1 MIDVF
6 TEEIEVQIKRGI
18 SNLYWYKADLN
29 KAWLRSGVE
38 KKICDN
44 LFNLKN
50 DRGEKLSKRELMD
63 LLYNELR
70 NFNYNKRLEIS
81 RNFVRLLVEHS
92 NFVPLA
98 DGHKIDI
105 AETCSLKLKQ
115 IISDQKKQSE
125 YNQKIKQRVHEAK
138 KLDYESALLKIRERF
153 INAEKLTPQK
163 KGYEL
168 EKIFSELMRISG
180 IPVEESF
187 KIIGEQID
195 GAIKYDSN
203 YYLIELKWTTKPS
216 AHSEVASL
224 YVKVE
229 GKMGA
234 RGLFISMNG
243 YSKEVVESL
252 PKGKEIKVLFLDGM
266 HIANVIFGHYTF
278 QELMEHAI
286 RQASL
291 KSNIYC
297 SNDLKNKQLLSS

>member
-18 SNLYWYKADLN
+18 SNLYWYKADLS
-29 KAWLRSGVE
+29 KAWLRSGV
-38 KKICDN
+38 DN
-44 LFNLKN
+44 KVCTRLFNAKN
-50 DRGEKLSKRELMD
+50 DKGEKLTKRELMD
-63 LLYNELR
+63 SLYSELR
-70 NFNYNKRLEIS
+70 TFEYNKRLEIS

-98 DGHKIDI
+98 EGHRIDV
-105 AETCSLKLKQ
+105 AETCALKLKQ
-115 IISDQKKQSE
+115 IIEEQRKQTE
-125 YNQKIKQRVHEAK
+125 YNQQIKHRAKEAK
-138 KLDYESALLKIRERF
+138 KFDYEGELLKIREQF
-153 INAEKLTPQK
+153 LNAEKLTPQK

-168 EKIFSELMRISG
+168 EKIFPQLMRISG

-187 KIIGEQID
+187 KITGEQID
-195 GAIKYDSN
+195 GAIKYDGN
-203 YYLIELKWTTKPS
+203 YYLVELKWTASPS
-216 AHSEVASL
+216 AHQEVSSL

-266 HIANVIFGHYTF
+266 HVANVIFGNYTF
-278 QELMEHAI
+278 QELLEHAI
-286 RQASL
+286 SQASL

-297 SNDLKNKQLLSS
+297 SRDLKK

>member
-18 SNLYWYKADLN
+18 SNLYWYKSDLN

-38 KKICDN
+38 DKLCTR
-44 LFNLKN
+44 LFNLTN
-50 DRGEKLSKRELMD
+50 DKGDKYSKRELMD
-63 LLYNELR
+63 SLYNQLR
-70 NFNYNKRLEIS
+70 NLDYNKRLEIS
-81 RNFVRLLVEHS
+81 RNFVRLLVEHT

-98 DGHKIDI
+98 EGHRIDI

-115 IISDQKKQSE
+115 IISEQRKQTE
-125 YNQKIKQRVHEAK
+125 YNQQIMRRATEAK
-138 KLDYESALLKIRERF
+138 KLDYDGELLGVRERF
-153 INAEKLTPQK
+153 LNAEKLKPQE

-168 EKIFSELMRISG
+168 EKIFPDLMKISG
-180 IPVEESF
+180 IPVEDSF
-187 KIIGEQID
+187 RIVGEQID
-195 GAIKYDSN
+195 GAIKYDGH
-203 YYLIELKWTTKPS
+203 YYLVELKWTTKQS
-216 AHSEVASL
+216 AHLEVSSL
-224 YVKVE
+224 YLKAE

-266 HIANVIFGHYTF
+266 HIVNVIFGSYTF
-278 QELMEHAI
+278 QELMEHSI
-286 RQASL
+286 SQASL

-297 SNDLKNKQLLSS
+297 SHDIKSSY

>member
-6 TEEIEVQIKRGI
+6 NEEIEVQIKRGI
-18 SNLYWYKADLN
+18 SNLYWYKEDLR

-38 KKICDN
+38 KKVCDR

-50 DRGEKLSKRELMD
+50 DKGEKLSKRELMD
-63 LLYNELR
+63 SLYAELR
-70 NFNYNKRLEIS
+70 TYEYNKRLEIS

-92 NFVPLA
+92 NFVPLS
-98 DGHKIDI
+98 DGHRIDI
-105 AETCSLKLKQ
+105 AETCALKLKQ
-115 IISDQKKQSE
+115 IIDDQRKQSE
-125 YNQKIKQRVHEAK
+125 YNQQIKRRAKEAK
-138 KLDYESALLKIRERF
+138 KVNYDSELAKIREQF
-153 INAEKLTPQK
+153 LDAEKLTPQQ

-168 EKIFSELMRISG
+168 EKIFPQLMRISG
-180 IPVEESF
+180 IPVEDSF

-195 GAIKYDSN
+195 GAIKYDGN
-203 YYLIELKWTTKPS
+203 YYLIELKWTKNQS
-216 AHSEVASL
+216 AHQEVSSL

-243 YSKEVVESL
+243 YSKEIVESL

-266 HIANVIFGHYTF
+266 HIANVIFGNYTF

-286 RQASL
+286 SQASL

-297 SNDLKNKQLLSS
+297 SPDLKK

>member
-18 SNLYWYKADLN
+18 SNLYWYKEDLK

-38 KKICDN
+38 LNVCDR

-63 LLYNELR
+63 SLYSELR
-70 NFNYNKRLEIS
+70 NFEYNKRLEIS

-92 NFVPLA
+92 NFVPLS
-98 DGHKIDI
+98 DGHRIDI
-105 AETCSLKLKQ
+105 AETCALKLKQ
-115 IISDQKKQSE
+115 IIEEQRKQTE
-125 YNQKIKQRVHEAK
+125 YNQHIKRRVQEVK
-138 KLDYESALLKIRERF
+138 KLDYDSELSKIREQF
-153 INAEKLTPQK
+153 LDAEKLTSQK
-163 KGYEL
+163 RGYEL
-168 EKIFSELMRISG
+168 EKIFTQLMRISG
-180 IPVEESF
+180 IPVEDSF

-195 GAIKYDSN
+195 GAIKYDGN
-203 YYLIELKWTTKPS
+203 YYLIELKWTTNPS
-216 AHSEVASL
+216 AHQEVSSL

-243 YSKEVVESL
+243 YSKEIVESL
-252 PKGKEIKVLFLDGM
+252 PKGKEIKVLFFDGT
-266 HIANVIFGHYTF
+266 HIANVIFGNYTF

-286 RQASL
+286 SQASL

-297 SNDLKNKQLLSS
+297 SHDLKK

>member
-18 SNLYWYKADLN
+18 SNLYWYKEDLR
-29 KAWLRSGVE
+29 KAWLRSSVE
-38 KKICDN
+38 QNVCN
-44 LFNLKN
+44 RLFNLKN
-50 DRGEKLSKRELMD
+50 DEGKKLTKRELMD
-63 LLYNELR
+63 SLYSELR
-70 NFNYNKRLEIS
+70 NYEYNKRLEIS

-105 AETCSLKLKQ
+105 AETCALKLKQ
-115 IISDQKKQSE
+115 IIDEQRKQSE
-125 YNQKIKQRVHEAK
+125 YNQQIKRRATEAK
-138 KLDYESALLKIRERF
+138 KIDYDSELAKVREQF
-153 INAEKLTPQK
+153 LNAEKLTPQK

-168 EKIFSELMRISG
+168 EKIFPQLMRISG

-187 KIIGEQID
+187 RITGEQID
-195 GAIKYDSN
+195 GAIKYDGN
-203 YYLIELKWTTKPS
+203 YYLVELKWTTSPS
-216 AHSEVASL
+216 AHQEVSSL

-243 YSKEVVESL
+243 YSKEIVESL

-266 HIANVIFGHYTF
+266 HITSVIFGSYTF

-286 RQASL
+286 SQAAL

-297 SNDLKNKQLLSS
+297 SHDLKK